1 MTDTIRGIIPVAP
14 TVFHDNEDLDH
25 EGQRRVVDYL
35 VDGGSDGICILA
47 NYSEQFSLSDQERNA
62 VMDTTISHAA
72 GRIPVMVTTSHY
84 SARIA
89 HERSL
94 AAQERGAAMVML
106 MAPFFGATMRVDDD
120 GVLEYF
126 KRVADGLEIDVM
138 IQDAP
143 MSTTTLSVEL
153 LTRLAQEIPQVR
165 YAKIE
170 MPRTADKVRRLRAA
184 AGDALPGVYDGEE
197 GITLIP
203 DLLAGA
209 VGAMSSCVAPDQLG
223 DIVRTFHAGAVE
235 QATKQWE
242 EILPL
247 IHYENR
253 QCGLNA
259 AKFLMMQGG
268 IIGSDRAR
276 APFGGLPAPTREE
289 LLHLARQRDA
299 LILRW
304 AS

>member
-1 MTDTIRGIIPVAP
+1 MTDIIRGIFPVAP
-14 TVFHDNEDLDH
+14 TVFLDNENLDH

-35 VDGGSDGICILA
+35 VDGRSDGVCILA
-47 NYSEQFSLSDQERNA
+47 NYSEQFSLSDDERNA
-62 VMDTTISHAA
+62 VMETTIRHAA

-89 HERSL
+89 HERSR
-94 AAQERGAAMVML
+94 AAQDRGAAIVML

-126 KRVADGLEIDVM
+126 KRVADGLEIDIM

-153 LTRLAQEIPQVR
+153 LTRIAQEIPQVR

-184 AGDALPGVYDGEE
+184 AGDDLPGIYDGEE

-203 DLLAGA
+203 DLLAGV
-209 VGAMSSCVAPDQLG
+209 VGGMSSCVAPDQLG
-223 DIVRTFHAGAVE
+223 DIVRTFHAGDVE

-276 APFGGLPAPTREE
+276 APLGGLPAPTRQE